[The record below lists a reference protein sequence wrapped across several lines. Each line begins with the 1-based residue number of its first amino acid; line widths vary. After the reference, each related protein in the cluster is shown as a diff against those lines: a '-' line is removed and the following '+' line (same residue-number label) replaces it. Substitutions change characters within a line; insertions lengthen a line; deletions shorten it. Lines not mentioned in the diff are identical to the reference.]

1 MTMKKIYLGI
11 GFVLMA
17 LVFMTVDT
25 IAQVRYVDVTP
36 GIGTL
41 NDAIAGDTTE
51 TGDRVDPENTVYR
64 LVRGDQAY
72 YGLTGSIE
80 NSGFPLTIVAEEG
93 DGPRPFLQP
102 RVVGDG
108 SSRAFRP
115 RGNITLK
122 GLHVTN
128 ADDGGAI
135 NDRILRC
142 SADDIVVTIDDC
154 WFDNASQSFVR
165 CDNAGMSFFVT
176 NSVVSNIGRPNSP
189 DNGRGI
195 DDRGNA
201 IDSIVFENCT
211 FYNITSRIIRD
222 DGGELNYC
230 RWVNNTFMNVGQH
243 GVTFGPTGELMLVNN
258 LFVNFGFMPTDARD
272 PNYVF
277 SVDSIAG
284 VPPTIT
290 ASNNNVYLDSTK
302 IEGYLNDTLIMPVIA
317 NATFMGYLL
326 SSPAIFATMLNEPV
340 EFTDQPPFNDSI
352 ILYALDPD
360 LDQTNAPDWVQPAI
374 PGAGEGGNGLY
385 HLDVPYDFGWVNSKL
400 FVAGVNPSTMAMGV
414 PLGDMNWETDRGV
427 MGVVDFENPR
437 DRIFWNLFS
446 NAGDNPMD
454 LNITLNPDMTGPNPS
469 PLAVQILVQAGAD
482 PWVGTY
488 SDAVGYITPTE
499 EMHYVQMMVY
509 KDVISNCAV
518 KLEQGTGDP
527 VESPHVPNTVTDEWE
542 LLTFDLSAAIGK
554 TFTRLTLF
562 PDFPDSRTAG
572 STVYMD
578 NIQLVAGPSNV
589 KELKDNKVRVYPNPV
604 TDQMTIEYPLMNRI
618 VVRDILGK
626 AVRSVDL
633 QRMDRVTLEMNDLV
647 EGVYFLSVEAEGGST
662 TTKFL
667 KK

>member
-1 MTMKKIYLGI
+1 
-11 GFVLMA
+11 MA

-25 IAQVRYVDVTP
+25 ISQVRYVDVDP

-64 LVRGDQAY
+64 LQRGAQAY

-80 NSGFPLTIVAEEG
+80 NSGFPLTIMAAEGE
-93 DGPRPFLQP
+93 GPRPFLQP
-102 RVVGDG
+102 RVVGG
-108 SSRAFRP
+108 ESSRAFRP
-115 RGNITLK
+115 RGNITLM

-128 ADDGGAI
+128 ADEGGAI

-142 SADDIVVTIDDC
+142 SADDIVITIDDC

-165 CDNAGMSFFVT
+165 CDNPGMSFFVT
-176 NSVVSNIGRPNSP
+176 NSVISNIGRPNSP

-201 IDSIVFENCT
+201 IDTIVFENST

-243 GVTFGPTGELMLVNN
+243 GVTFGPTAELMLVNN
-258 LFVNFGFMPTDARD
+258 LFVNFGFMPTDATD

-284 VPPTIT
+284 VAPTIT

-302 IEGYLNDTLIMPVIA
+302 IEGYLNDTLIMPVTA

-340 EFTDQPPFNDSI
+340 EFTDAPPFNDSI
-352 ILYALDPD
+352 ILYALDPN

-374 PGAGEGGNGLY
+374 PGEGEGGNGLY
-385 HLDVPYDFGWVNSKL
+385 HLDVPYDFGWVNSRL
-400 FVAGVNPSTMAMGV
+400 YVAGVDLTSPEMPMGV

-437 DRIFWNLFS
+437 DRIFWNVFA
-446 NAGDNPMD
+446 NAGDDPMT
-454 LNITLNPDMTGPNPS
+454 LNLMLNPDMSAANPS
-469 PLAVQILVQAGAD
+469 PYVLQLMVQDAAD
-482 PWVGTY
+482 PWAGAYTR
-488 SDAVGYITPTE
+488 AVGYISPTE
-499 EMHYVQMMVY
+499 EEHYIQMMVH
-509 KDVISNCAV
+509 KDVISDVAV
-518 KLEQGTGDP
+518 KLEQGTADA
-527 VESPHVPNTVTDEWE
+527 VESPHVANTVTGEWE
-542 LLTFDLSAAIGK
+542 LLFFDLSAAIGE
-554 TFTRLTLF
+554 TYTQLTLF
-562 PDFPDSRTAG
+562 PDFSDPRTAG
-572 STVYMD
+572 STAYMD
-578 NIQLVAGPSNV
+578 NIQLVAGPVNV

-633 QRMDRVTLEMNDLV
+633 QRVDRVTLEMNDLV
-647 EGVYFLSVEAEGGST
+647 EGVYFLSVESESGST